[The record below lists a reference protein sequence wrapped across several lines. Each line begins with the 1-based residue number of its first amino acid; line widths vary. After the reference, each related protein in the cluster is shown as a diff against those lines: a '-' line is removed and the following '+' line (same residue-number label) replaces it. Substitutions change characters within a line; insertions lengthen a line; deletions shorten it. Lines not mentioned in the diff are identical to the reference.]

1 MVKQCF
7 IYRFYDIF
15 QDKEYWLVAISNP
28 MLKLSWLDEEGDLRK
43 ARTYINSA
51 FERKPQQQK
60 STSRTRIQIRTA

>member
-28 MLKLSWLDEEGDLRK
+28 MLKLSWLDEEGDLTK

-51 FERKPQQQK
+51 FERKRDQQDED
-60 STSRTRIQIRTA
+60 SNTNSIIV